1 MKSIHFYLA
10 GAAVA
15 VASAALIVDYSV
27 RKKKEETP
35 FAGLLVA
42 GITGLFLGAA
52 IAYKPEKEA
61 KKALTV
67 DDLLDD
73 GDEELMHQNISE
85 LMDKSVETGK
95 KPQKIRKIEVDE
107 ETSIEDFEL

>member
-1 MKSIHFYLA
+1 MNNKQFYLT

-15 VASAALIVDYSV
+15 AASVALIVDYSI
-27 RKKKEETP
+27 RKKKEQAP
-35 FAGLLVA
+35 FAGILVA
-42 GITGLFLGAA
+42 GIAGLFLGAA

-73 GDEELMHQNISE
+73 GDEELVHQNISE
-85 LMDKSVETGK
+85 LMDKSVESGK

-107 ETSIEDFEL
+107 ETSIEDFEF